1 MSRLYD
7 VFKKRRVVLPVI
19 HVENLDQ
26 TRRNVELARSC
37 GVDGVF
43 LINHDVN
50 VLTLLSIYTAIK
62 SAYPDFWVGLNCL
75 GTKYKDL
82 VRALP
87 TKVEGIWVDNAGIE
101 DGVYGHI
108 KAKQHMEQRQKAW
121 LTGLYFGGVAFKYQP
136 KSIRPVEHAVK
147 AVPYVDVVTTSGE
160 GTGLAPDISKIRG
173 MKTAISRHPLAVAS
187 GITPENVE
195 EYLPYV
201 DCFLVAT
208 GVSISH
214 TELSRSKLQ
223 RLMEEVY
230 RPR

>member
-1 MSRLYD
+1 M
-7 VFKKRRVVLPVI
+7 
-19 HVENLDQ
+19 
-26 TRRNVELARSC
+26 
-37 GVDGVF
+37 
-43 LINHDVN
+43 
-50 VLTLLSIYTAIK
+50 
-62 SAYPDFWVGLNCL
+62 
-75 GTKYKDL
+75 
-82 VRALP
+82 
-87 TKVEGIWVDNAGIE
+87 
-101 DGVYGHI
+101 
-108 KAKQHMEQRQKAW
+108 
-121 LTGLYFGGVAFKYQP
+121 
-136 KSIRPVEHAVK
+136 K